1 MKKKLV
7 SLLTVGI
14 CLCTVL
20 CGFTSSQ
27 ESEKN
32 PNSPADH
39 IQTFEAS
46 GYILEPSQPVAEFTV
61 NIPVQ
66 VTDTKGNPVQNAGII
81 ITRTVEY
88 AGEAETVFRERPSLN
103 ELDTPILTDHE
114 GRAVISYTSTYPA
127 TTLFVF
133 TPEILKSCWGKH
145 IASNE
150 YPACSRYDIS
160 LDMSGNMKEISITIN
175 PEKKFSQN
183 HTHMQQFCGA
193 AESQ

>member
-7 SLLTVGI
+7 SLLTIGI
-14 CLCTVL
+14 CLSTVL
-20 CGFTSSQ
+20 CGFTSSP

-39 IQTFEAS
+39 IQTFEA
-46 GYILEPSQPVAEFTV
+46 GGHILEPSQPVAEFTV
-61 NIPVQ
+61 NIPVR

-81 ITRTVEY
+81 ITQAVKY
-88 AGEAETVFRERPSLN
+88 VGEETAFRERPSLDALN
-103 ELDTPILTDHE
+103 TPVLTDHE
-114 GRAVISYTSTYPA
+114 GRAVISYTSAYPE

-133 TPEILKSCWGKH
+133 TPEVLESCWGKH

-160 LDMSGNMKEISITIN
+160 LDMSGNMKEVSITIN